1 MRGILSLLL
10 VLNFVRPALAF
21 SELDDIRLR
30 PSYQQ
35 LFKACQASDFKLDS
49 YYKAYVQSLTSGLA
63 FISLS
68 QNGVKNLMASNGV
81 SPYLNALLEN
91 PTTSVALQD
100 CLGDSDEES
109 AFVRNMLIADSA
121 GKVVAI
127 SIAAVAIKGAG
138 KLMGGTMKA
147 LNAIS
152 PTLARRVMIA
162 SVIASSSYAFSQ
174 LMKEKKEQESASSVE
189 IPDIETTY
197 SQKLVETATEQLAK
211 LHELMGEDLNP
222 EDREQVER
230 EIHNW
235 TIILEQFKPKAS

>member
-1 MRGILSLLL
+1 
-10 VLNFVRPALAF
+10 
-21 SELDDIRLR
+21 
-30 PSYQQ
+30 
-35 LFKACQASDFKLDS
+35 
-49 YYKAYVQSLTSGLA
+49 
-63 FISLS
+63 
-68 QNGVKNLMASNGV
+68 MASKGV

-100 CLGDSDEES
+100 CLGDADEEAS
-109 AFVRNMLIADSA
+109 FVRNMLIADSA
-121 GKVVAI
+121 GKFVAI

-152 PTLARRVMIA
+152 PKLARRVMIA
-162 SVIASSSYAFSQ
+162 SIVASSSYAFSQ
-174 LMKEKKEQESASSVE
+174 LIKEKQEQESSSAE
-189 IPDIETTY
+189 IPDIEATY

-211 LHELMGEDLNP
+211 LRELINEDLNP

-235 TIILEQFKPKAS
+235 TVIQEQFKPKAS

>member
-1 MRGILSLLL
+1 MRGFLSLLL
-10 VLNFVRPALAF
+10 VLSFVRPAMAS

-35 LFKACQASDFKLDS
+35 LFQACQASDFKLDS

-68 QNGVKNLMASNGV
+68 QSGVKNLMASKGV

-91 PTTSVALQD
+91 PTTTVALKD
-100 CLGDSDEES
+100 CLEDSDEES
-109 AFVRNMLIADSA
+109 AFIRNMLIADSA
-121 GKVVAI
+121 GKFVAI

-152 PTLARRVMIA
+152 PALARRVMIA
-162 SVIASSSYAFSQ
+162 SVVASSSYAFSQ
-174 LMKEKKEQESASSVE
+174 LIKEKQEQESSSAE
-189 IPDIETTY
+189 IPDIEATY

-211 LHELMGEDLNP
+211 LQELKSEDLNP

-235 TIILEQFKPKAS
+235 TVILEQFKPKAS